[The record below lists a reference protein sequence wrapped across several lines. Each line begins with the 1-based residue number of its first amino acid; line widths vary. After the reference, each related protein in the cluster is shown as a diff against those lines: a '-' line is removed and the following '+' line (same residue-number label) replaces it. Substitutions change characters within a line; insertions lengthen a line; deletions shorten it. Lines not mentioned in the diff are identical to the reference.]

1 MDIFS
6 PKIVLA
12 GAIVAAISASVNT
25 GMFSYVN
32 GTVQENKLNVAVNAE
47 KVREIKTDQK
57 VLVEQSQEI
66 YNWVLKQQGKQ
77 ER

>member
-1 MDIFS
+1 MDFVS
-6 PKIVLA
+6 PKVIIA
-12 GAIVAAISASVNT
+12 GAVVATLSAGVNT
-25 GMFSYVN
+25 TMFTHVN
-32 GTVQENKLNVAVNAE
+32 NTVQENKLNVAVNAE